1 MASLSCNG
9 TIKANTIIS
18 KYNDDN
24 NSDLVY
30 NENTTRYTTIQKN
43 RVSKIL
49 NNNNFIQQGCIQ
61 IKNKIFF
68 KICYKII
75 LFHFFI
81 LKIYH
86 GFQKDIIE

>member
-68 KICYKII
+68 KYVTK
-75 LFHFFI
+75 
-81 LKIYH
+81 
-86 GFQKDIIE
+86 